1 MAETSQVELASLSD
15 RALVRMFAQA
25 SDAEAFREL
34 VTRHGPLV
42 LSTCRRGLNSHADA
56 DDAFQATFLVLARSA
71 SKIRQRESIAAW
83 LYGVATR
90 ITARMRRDGARRS
103 TQMLLDTPAND
114 IDPLDEL
121 LARHDGTVA
130 DEELNTLPDKLRLPL
145 VLRYLAG
152 KSNTETATE
161 LGISV
166 ATLEG
171 RLKRGKQRLRVQL
184 LRRGVSLVAIVAV
197 LKSSRVV
204 AGEVPG
210 ELLSSTVE
218 LALTG
223 GSATTLA
230 LVSEPTSSTHIA
242 LQELSTMNAAV
253 VSKPLVASFALAGV
267 LATVVTTQVA
277 FSQAGGGDTAGNPFQ
292 LEAVAATSSEESPGE
307 ATIEAAATST
317 AENAAAATTAAEE
330 ESQSNPFAGGLG
342 GGIPTGGSG
351 AIGGGSGFGV
361 AAPTQEDLP
370 AEEPNTSEQIPGIV
384 DLKPRSKSEFAIEKA
399 LTQPLNSA
407 GLAFDGAPLAE
418 VVDFIRSDYNIQI
431 LLDLKSLDDLGLSP
445 DDPISIELRNVGLES
460 ALDIMLAQ
468 AGLTYVIDNEVLL
481 IMSEESAAERMEVRV
496 YPRFPGSDGSAEL
509 ITSVVAPDSWQE
521 KGGPG
526 VLVSTPE
533 RLIVRNT
540 YRVHREI
547 NELLSQ
553 LREYSNAV
561 DLSGGAPAVESSPLR
576 VRN

>member
-1 MAETSQVELASLSD
+1 MAETPQVELASLSD
-15 RALVRMFAQA
+15 RALVRKFAQA

-103 TQMLLDTPAND
+103 TQMLIDTPAHD

-152 KSNTETATE
+152 KSNTETAEE

-230 LVSEPTSSTHIA
+230 LASEPTSSTHIA
-242 LQELSTMNAAV
+242 LQELTTMNAIV
-253 VSKPLVASFALAGV
+253 VSKPLIATFALAGV
-267 LATVVTTQVA
+267 LATIVTTQVA
-277 FSQAGGGDTAGNPFQ
+277 FSQAGGSDTVGNPFQ
-292 LEAVAATSSEESPGE
+292 LEAVATTALEEAAGE
-307 ATIEAAATST
+307 ATIERAPAST
-317 AENAAAATTAAEE
+317 AENSAATTTVAAE

-342 GGIPTGGSG
+342 GGIPTGGGG
-351 AIGGGSGFGV
+351 AIGGSGGFGV
-361 AAPTQEDLP
+361 ASATQENLP
-370 AEEPNTSEQIPGIV
+370 AEERNTSEKIPGIV
-384 DLKPRSKSEFAIEKA
+384 DLKPRTESEIAIERA

-407 GLAFDGAPLAE
+407 GLEFQDTPLAE
-418 VVDFIRSDYNIQI
+418 VVEFLKSDYNIEMQI
-431 LLDLKSLDDLGLSP
+431 DLTSLQDAGVSP
-445 DDPISIELRNVGLES
+445 DDPVSTNLHNIHFES
-460 ALDIMLAQ
+460 ALNLLLAPLH
-468 AGLTYVIDNEVLL
+468 LTYVVQDEVLL
-481 IMSEESAAERMEVRV
+481 IVSEEEQAERMEVRV
-496 YPRFPGSDGSAEL
+496 YPRVAGSDASLEL
-509 ITSVVAPDSWQE
+509 ITKVVSPNSWE
-521 KGGPG
+521 EHGGAG
-526 VLVSTPE
+526 LIVSTPD

-553 LREYSNAV
+553 LMLEASATGA
-561 DLSGGAPAVESSPLR
+561 SGGATNLR
-576 VRN
+576 TH